1 MQEELNICLM
11 NDSFPPLIDGVANT
25 VVNYANII
33 EEKYGHAIVSTPDYP
48 GVVDDYPF
56 EVLRYPSINT
66 TKLVGYRAG
75 MPLDVNYLTMISNK
89 RIDLIHSHCPIAS
102 TFLARIV
109 RNTNKKP
116 IVLTYHTKF
125 DIDIRKAI
133 NSRLI
138 QDTAINNLIKNI
150 EACDD
155 VWVVSQGA
163 GENLKSLGYKGDY
176 IVMPNGVDFTRGK
189 APKGAIDSI
198 NREFN
203 LPEDRPIYLFV
214 GRMMWYKG
222 IKIILDALKNLDS
235 HDQRYLMIFVG
246 DGTDNEDIQDYARQ
260 KGVYQNCLFTGPIRD
275 REKLKAIYS
284 RCDLFLFPSTFDT
297 NGIVVREAAASGLG
311 SVLIEGSCAAEDVT
325 GGVNALLIKENS
337 ESMTDLLLKIG
348 NNTSYMHQIGEN
360 AMNQLYCS
368 WEESVDRAVERY
380 RYVIENIDY
389 RKPTLFDDDSTVLD
403 NFFSLWADI
412 VNRVDNSRKFR
423 QDMNSYISDLL
434 DRWL

>member
-1 MQEELNICLM
+1 MQEELNVCLM

-25 VVNYANII
+25 VVNYASII
-33 EEKYGHAIVSTPDYP
+33 EEKYGHAIVST
-48 GVVDDYPF
+48 
-56 EVLRYPSINT
+56 SINT

-89 RIDLIHSHCPIAS
+89 KIDIIHSHCPIAS
-102 TFLARIV
+102 TYLARIV

-116 IVLTYHTKF
+116 LVLTYHTKF

-133 NSRLI
+133 SSRLI
-138 QDTAINNLIKNI
+138 QDTAINSLIRNI
-150 EACDD
+150 EAVDE

-176 IVMPNGVDFTRGK
+176 IIMPNGVDFTKGK
-189 APKGAIDSI
+189 ASEQAVKFIEA
-198 NREFN
+198 EYN

-222 IKIILDALKNLDS
+222 IKIILDSLGALDA
-235 HDQRYLMIFVG
+235 HDQRYLMVFVG
-246 DGTDNEDIQDYARQ
+246 DGADNEDIQDYA
-260 KGVYQNCLFTGPIRD
+260 KEIGVYENCLFTGAIRD
-275 REKLKAIYS
+275 REKLKAIYTRS
-284 RCDLFLFPSTFDT
+284 DLFLFPSTFDT

-325 GGVNALLIKENS
+325 AGVNALLIKENS
-337 ESMTDLLLKIG
+337 ESMTDLLLKLG
-348 NNTSYMHQIGEN
+348 NNTAYMHQIGEN

-380 RYVIENIDY
+380 RYLIDNVDY
-389 RKPTLFDDDSTVLD
+389 RKPTLLDDDSTVLD

-412 VNRVDNSRKFR
+412 VNRVDNTRRFR
-423 QDMNSYISDLL
+423 DDVNNYINSLL
-434 DRWL
+434 DRYL